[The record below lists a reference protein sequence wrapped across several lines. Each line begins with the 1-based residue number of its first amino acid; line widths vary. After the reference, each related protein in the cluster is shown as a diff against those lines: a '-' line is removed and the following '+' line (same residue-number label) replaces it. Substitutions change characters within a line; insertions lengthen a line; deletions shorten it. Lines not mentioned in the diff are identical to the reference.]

1 MPAYYVLLGRENNSD
16 GSTTSSYRSEIH
28 AQGAWNPHEQHM
40 APATGII
47 STELERF
54 KARHDMRIG
63 RISLDIFG
71 LISFGDFTINTRIIR
86 AGKTIELLEAEMQAN
101 GKTCIIARAWRMLMQ
116 DTSEIAGLEDTPIDN
131 PESFEIWDG
140 MRKWPGGF
148 IQSTETRANTAHRA
162 GKGIV
167 WIKTSCDMVEG
178 EPTSDFVKHMGMV
191 DTANGMVPRQ
201 QPVLDW
207 AFPNLDLQIHM
218 HRLPKGQWLG
228 IEAVQ
233 QFGTDGIGLTSSI
246 LHDIYGPYARSE
258 QILTLRPISVT
269 QTHSET
275 QSHKTC
281 QSV

>member
-1 MPAYYVLLGRENNSD
+1 MSAYYVLLGRENHVD
-16 GSTTSSYRSEIH
+16 GSVTSSYRSEIH

-54 KARHDMRIG
+54 NARTDMRLA

-71 LISFGDFTINTRIIR
+71 LISFGEFTITTRMIR
-86 AGKTIELLEAEMQAN
+86 AGKTIELIEAEMRAN
-101 GKTCIIARAWRMLMQ
+101 GRTCVVARAWRMLMQ
-116 DTSEIAGLEDTPIDN
+116 DTTEIAGLEDASIEN
-131 PESFEIWDG
+131 PDSLEIWHG
-140 MRKWPGGF
+140 MKKWPGGF
-148 IQSTETRANTAHRA
+148 IATTETRSNQAHRA

-167 WIKTSCDMVEG
+167 WIKTFCEMVAG
-178 EPTSDFVKHMGMV
+178 EVTSDFVRHMGMI

-201 QPVLDW
+201 EPVSNW

-218 HRLPKGQWLG
+218 HRLPQGKWLG

-233 QFGTDGIGLTSSI
+233 QFGTDGIGLTSAI

-258 QILTLRPISVT
+258 QIVTLRPLLIS
-269 QTHSET
+269 QANKDKL
-275 QSHKTC
+275 KTC
-281 QSV
+281 QSA